1 MNICDLINELETI
14 KDKYGEGVEVAVQD
28 RINVEGA
35 DPYLNLTYSK
45 KEFLTYN
52 SGNYYVEKVLLL

>member
-28 RINVEGA
+28 RINGEGV
-35 DPYLNLTYSK
+35 DPYLKLTYSN
-45 KEFLTYN
+45 KEFVSRT
-52 SGNYYVEKVLLL
+52 SGNYFVDKVLLL